1 MSSTTMHLFKNKRLF
16 ILLLLTAWLLSSF
29 PLPARAACS
38 CCTSSTCKC
47 SCTEKSQPGGKI
59 FQPQDHGTKAPC
71 MNCRDMPVD
80 NQPAPGSH
88 YRPLEKDHFLTLSF
102 LSPLH
107 PVPSAPDA
115 AINSNAPRTP
125 YPPTPIF
132 LLNTSFLL

>member
-1 MSSTTMHLFKNKRLF
+1 MHLFINKRLF
-16 ILLLLTAWLLSSF
+16 ILLLLTAWLISSF

-47 SCTEKSQPGGKI
+47 SCTEKSRPGEKS
-59 FQPQDHGTKAPC
+59 FQHQDNGTKAPC
-71 MNCRDMPVD
+71 MNCRDIPVD